1 MFPNL
6 QHFASTLITQTGTQ
20 PGGCA
25 EGNAQLVF
33 PLAMVAILYFIWMRP
48 MNKERRTHA
57 QLLEGLK
64 RGDDVLTN
72 SGLFGK
78 IADIGPKTATLEVA
92 KNVKIRVLKTSIARK
107 AEDAESIDKAEAA
120 SKAPQK

>member
-6 QHFASTLITQTGTQ
+6 QHFAATILAQTGAS

-25 EGNAQLVF
+25 EGNAQLIF

-48 MNKERRTHA
+48 MSKERRTHA
-57 QLLEGLK
+57 QLLDSLK
-64 RGDDVLTN
+64 RGDDVLTS

-78 IADIGPKTATLEVA
+78 VADITPKTVTLEVA
-92 KNVKIRVLKTSIARK
+92 KNVKIRVLKTSISRR